1 MSALSKNDI
10 RRSSLTTSVDLCQ
23 LVEEVVEAVFTGF
36 TFQHNFLH
44 SEGLPSTG
52 LPSSNTQLQDFGSS
66 RRSVYQRGR
75 VRLALDIQSI
85 NGNSVE
91 IQPGAWRR
99 VVMNLVGNALKY
111 TDQGLITISLHVS
124 DFNDEKLGSDERGHD
139 AVSIILTVKDSGI
152 GMSTEFLHNKLF
164 KPFSQEDSL
173 SSGTGLGLSIV
184 DQIVKSLGGYVDVSS
199 TRGLGTTMTVCV
211 NTRHGKLT
219 SVDSDGPSL
228 QSVAKSLSKL
238 RVAIL
243 EDTSSKGSK
252 DNSESLMQAE
262 DEFSRILLSD
272 LNRWFGVESTV
283 QSAWVPNSADLIV
296 CLEPS
301 FRLIE
306 LVRSQSRAQA
316 SQAPP
321 ILIISHDA
329 LEMAALRSDA
339 RIQSDD
345 SVVEITHQP

>member
-1 MSALSKNDI
+1 
-10 RRSSLTTSVDLCQ
+10 
-23 LVEEVVEAVFTGF
+23 
-36 TFQHNFLH
+36 
-44 SEGLPSTG
+44 
-52 LPSSNTQLQDFGSS
+52 
-66 RRSVYQRGR
+66 
-75 VRLALDIQSI
+75 
-85 NGNSVE
+85 
-91 IQPGAWRR
+91 
-99 VVMNLVGNALKY
+99 
-111 TDQGLITISLHVS
+111 
-124 DFNDEKLGSDERGHD
+124 
-139 AVSIILTVKDSGI
+139 
-152 GMSTEFLHNKLF
+152 
-164 KPFSQEDSL
+164 
-173 SSGTGLGLSIV
+173 
-184 DQIVKSLGGYVDVSS
+184 
-199 TRGLGTTMTVCV
+199 MTVCV

-316 SQAPP
+316 SQAP
-321 ILIISHDA
+321 
-329 LEMAALRSDA
+329 
-339 RIQSDD
+339 QF
-345 SVVEITHQP
+345 